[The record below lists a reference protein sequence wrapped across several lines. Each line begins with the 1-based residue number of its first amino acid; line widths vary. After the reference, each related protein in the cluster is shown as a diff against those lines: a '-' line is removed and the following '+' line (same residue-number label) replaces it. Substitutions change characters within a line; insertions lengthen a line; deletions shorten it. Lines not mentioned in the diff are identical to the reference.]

1 MPDSRKSA
9 ANAVR
14 LRKLHAAM
22 TLFWVA
28 MSVPTVLWWHD
39 SILYVALISVY
50 ALIIGH
56 WSAWQASRAET
67 SGQNG

>member
-1 MPDSRKSA
+1 
-9 ANAVR
+9 
-14 LRKLHAAM
+14 M
-22 TLFWVA
+22 TIFWVVMA
-28 MSVPTVLWWHD
+28 IPTVLWWHD

-67 SGQNG
+67 NGQSD

>member
-1 MPDSRKSA
+1 MSTKSER
-9 ANAVR
+9 NAVR
-14 LRKLHAAM
+14 LRKLHAVM
-22 TLFWVA
+22 TIFWVV
-28 MSVPTVLWWHD
+28 MTIPTVLWWHD

-67 SGQNG
+67 NGQSD

>member
-1 MPDSRKSA
+1 MAASRQAA
-9 ANAVR
+9 ANAIR
-14 LRKLHAAM
+14 LRRLHAGLA
-22 TLFWVA
+22 LFWLA
-28 MSVPTVLWWHD
+28 MAVPTVLWWHN

-67 SGQNG
+67 NGDD

>member
-1 MPDSRKSA
+1 MPDPGRRAA

-14 LRKLHAAM
+14 LRKLHA
-22 TLFWVA
+22 
-28 MSVPTVLWWHD
+28 PQN
-39 SILYVALISVY
+39 SVY

-67 SGQNG
+67 NDNN

>member
-1 MPDSRKSA
+1 MSTNGAR
-9 ANAVR
+9 NAVR
-14 LRKLHAAM
+14 LRKLHAVM
-22 TLFWVA
+22 TIFWVIMA
-28 MSVPTVLWWHD
+28 IPTVLWWHD

-67 SGQNG
+67 NGQSD